1 METQTSIS
9 RIWFDPGTRIMHV
22 EARPGAVFDVE
33 QALENKEASIRL
45 ADGKKFLLLFSSEGD
60 IVTTPAMRNLSATP
74 EYNDNL
80 HAVALVSAN
89 AAMKILGNFYLR
101 LNRPVVPTRFFSNKE
116 DAAEWL
122 KTFSK
127 QAVSSE

>member
-1 METQTSIS
+1 METQTSTS
-9 RIWFDPGTRIMHV
+9 RIWFDSGTRIMHV
-22 EARPGAVFDVE
+22 EARSGAVFDVE

-60 IVTTPAMRNLSATP
+60 IVTTPAMRNLSATA

-80 HAVALVSAN
+80 NAVALVSAN

-101 LNRPVVPTRFFSNKE
+101 LNRPVVPTRFFSNKA